1 MQALVK
7 YFRKEGTQW
16 RIAESLRQMVQF
28 RSLNLLGDLRSVGPC
43 DAVFCRNVLIYFDQ
57 PTKGRVLEAMA
68 RQMPQDG
75 VLYLGGAETVLGIT
89 DAFAAQAGERG
100 VYERRSSGPAP
111 ARPAPTIPTMA
122 TLGARG

>member
-1 MQALVK
+1 
-7 YFRKEGTQW
+7 
-16 RIAESLRQMVQF
+16 
-28 RSLNLLGDLRSVGPC
+28 
-43 DAVFCRNVLIYFDQ
+43 
-57 PTKGRVLEAMA
+57 MA

-100 VYERRSSGPAP
+100 VYERSSSGPAP